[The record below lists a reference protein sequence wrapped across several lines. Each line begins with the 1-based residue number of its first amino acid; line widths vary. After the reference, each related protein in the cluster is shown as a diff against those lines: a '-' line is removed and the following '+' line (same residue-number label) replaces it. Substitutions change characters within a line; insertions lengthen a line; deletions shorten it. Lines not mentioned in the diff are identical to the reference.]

1 MSFLVFIDTNIYLDF
16 YRANNDASLSLL
28 RRVDDNHDRIITTA
42 QVEME
47 YKKNRQKVILES
59 LYSIKP
65 QTPAQLNIPSFLK
78 ESKYIKTSE
87 TLTKEW
93 NNVAQKLL
101 TRTEKLLE
109 SPGRYDPVYKI
120 LMRLFLAKEAC
131 HLNRGNPIR
140 DEIHDKAYKRYLS
153 GCPPRKAS
161 DTSIG
166 DSINWEWIIY
176 CAKQFNDDII
186 IIARDTDYGQH
197 HKDKSFLN
205 DWLLQEFK
213 ERVSR
218 RRSIK
223 LTRRLSEGFKL
234 AGIDVP
240 KAEEQ
245 AEDSLLT
252 RYWDISNSII
262 NLPADA
268 LKNFQTSFTIP
279 ADALK
284 NLQNSFTI
292 PADALKN
299 LQTSFTIPA
308 DALKNFQNSF
318 NIPTNALKNLQT
330 SFTVPADVL
339 KNFQNSFNIPT
350 DALKNLLQ
358 TSFTVPADFLKGLNL
373 KNVNDINEQNI
384 SDNID
389 TETHKASSKDNKP
402 QNGNSDA
409 SAKR

>member
-42 QVEME
+42 EVEME

-59 LYSIKP
+59 HHSIKP

-87 TLTKEW
+87 RLTKEW
-93 NNVAQKLL
+93 NNVARKLL

-120 LMRLFLAKEAC
+120 LRRLFRAKEAC
-131 HLNRGNPIR
+131 HLTRGNAIR
-140 DEIHDKAYKRYLS
+140 DEIRDKAYKRYLS
-153 GCPPRKAS
+153 GYPPRKAS

-176 CAKQFNDDII
+176 CAKQCNDDII
-186 IIARDTDYGQH
+186 IISRDTDYGQH

-205 DWLLQEFK
+205 DWLFQEFK

-252 RYWDISNSII
+252 RYWGISDSLTNLITPII
-262 NLPADA
+262 TLGDLKSSFTLPVDL
-268 LKNFQTSFTIP
+268 LKNI
-279 ADALK
+279 
-284 NLQNSFTI
+284 QNSFTI

-299 LQTSFTIPA
+299 LQHSFSISADSLKNIQNSYIIPA
-308 DALKNFQNSF
+308 DALK
-318 NIPTNALKNLQT
+318 
-330 SFTVPADVL
+330 
-339 KNFQNSFNIPT
+339 
-350 DALKNLLQ
+350 
-358 TSFTVPADFLKGLNL
+358 GLTL
-373 KNVNDINEQNI
+373 DINDLKKQSV
-384 SDNID
+384 SDNSDNVDIVTD
-389 TETHKASSKDNKP
+389 KASRKDNEP
-402 QNGNSDA
+402 QNDDSDA
-409 SAKR
+409 SAKQ